1 MSSESDII
9 IVGGGTAG
17 LVLASRLSENPEL
30 HVLVL
35 EAGQDQ
41 TQDPRVT
48 TPALWS
54 ALVGT
59 DSSWNF
65 MTEPQA
71 ALNGKQIPIP
81 QGRLLGGSSAM
92 NGMAFIANSK
102 ANVDAWRGLGNPG
115 WDWDTISPYY
125 NKAYTLTLPQSEQK
139 CKELGLEY
147 VDQNIHTPN
156 GPLQVSFP
164 DALIDPV
171 ANAWIETV
179 KGLGYPMTSDPFS
192 GKLCGG
198 YTNAATIDPA
208 TKARSYS
215 ASAYYLPVKERAN
228 LSLITGA
235 QVSKVIL
242 ESLASGE
249 IAATGVQYSINGQT
263 VTARARKE
271 VVLAGGVYNS
281 PKILE
286 LSGIGSPKVLRKFGI
301 PVLVENPNVG
311 ENLQDHP
318 LVGISFEA
326 HETVDTKDDMMR
338 GIPEVI
344 GKAMQ
349 EFQTKQ
355 FGSFTVGGNYSSA
368 LLPLSDFQG
377 DLSSVLSSV
386 TPSPLDAFGA
396 ELVKYVSSVLG
407 DTKEATGGYFTYP
420 AQADFKGSGA
430 ETASI
435 DAKLPENYITICA
448 SLLHPLSRGS
458 SHITS
463 SKPEDPPALDP
474 RYLSHPADLE
484 ILAHHT
490 RFIDSIASS
499 QPFASMLKSGGK
511 RSAGAPAD
519 LRTASSDEVKDYVKS
534 AAKSTYHPTST
545 CAMLPREKGGVVDCR
560 LRVLGTKSL
569 RVVDASVIPIIPTG
583 NTQSAVYAFAER
595 AADLI
600 KEDLAEA

>member
-1 MSSESDII
+1 
-9 IVGGGTAG
+9 
-17 LVLASRLSENPEL
+17 
-30 HVLVL
+30 
-35 EAGQDQ
+35 
-41 TQDPRVT
+41 
-48 TPALWS
+48 
-54 ALVGT
+54 
-59 DSSWNF
+59 
-65 MTEPQA
+65 
-71 ALNGKQIPIP
+71 
-81 QGRLLGGSSAM
+81 M
-92 NGMAFIANSK
+92 NGLAFIANSK
-102 ANVDAWRGLGNPG
+102 ANVDAWSDLGNPG
-115 WDWDTISPYY
+115 WNWDTISPYY

-147 VDQNIHTPN
+147 VDQSIHTPN

-171 ANAWIETV
+171 ANAWVETV

-198 YTNAATIDPA
+198 YTNAATIDPT

-215 ASAYYLPVKERAN
+215 ASAYYLPVKKRAN
-228 LSLITGA
+228 LSLIAGA
-235 QVSKVIL
+235 HVSKVIL
-242 ESLASGE
+242 EPLASGE
-249 IAATGVQYSINGQT
+249 VAATGVQYSINDQT
-263 VTARARKE
+263 ATAKARKE
-271 VVLAGGVYNS
+271 VILAGGVFNS

-286 LSGIGSPKVLRKFGI
+286 LSGIGSPDVLKKFGI

-326 HETVDTKDDMMR
+326 HESVDTKDDLMR
-338 GIPEVI
+338 GVPDVI

-368 LLPLSDFQG
+368 LLPHSDFEG

-386 TPSPLDAFGA
+386 TQNPLDAFGA
-396 ELVKYVSSVLG
+396 ELVKYVSSVLEG
-407 DTKEATGGYFTYP
+407 TEATGGYFTYP
-420 AQADFKGSGA
+420 AQADFQGSGA
-430 ETASI
+430 ETVSI

-463 SKPEDPPALDP
+463 NKPEDPPTLDP

-490 RFIDSIASS
+490 RFIDSIAAS
-499 QPFASMLKSGGK
+499 QPFTSKLKSGGK
-511 RSAGAPAD
+511 RSPGAPAD
-519 LRTASSDEVKDYVKS
+519 LRTASLDEIKGYVKS

-560 LRVLGTKSL
+560 LRVWGTTSL

-600 KEDLAEA
+600 KEDLAEV